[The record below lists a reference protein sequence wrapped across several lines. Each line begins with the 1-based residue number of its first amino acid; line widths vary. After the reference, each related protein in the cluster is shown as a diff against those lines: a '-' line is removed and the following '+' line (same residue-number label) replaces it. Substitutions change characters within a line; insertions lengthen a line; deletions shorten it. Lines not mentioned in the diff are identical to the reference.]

1 MKGKLLTWK
10 EDDDDVMYELKLDEF
25 DTKLLNDW
33 LEHAVEMTEDFIE
46 EMEGLPVGDPDRTDV
61 GRAKREIESLKT
73 ILSML
78 NK

>member
-25 DTKLLNDW
+25 DTKLLSDW
-33 LEHAVEMTEDFIE
+33 LNYTLEVTEDFIE
-46 EMEGLPVGDPDRTDV
+46 QNEDLPAGDPDKASTWKS
-61 GRAKREIESLKT
+61 KRELESIKT